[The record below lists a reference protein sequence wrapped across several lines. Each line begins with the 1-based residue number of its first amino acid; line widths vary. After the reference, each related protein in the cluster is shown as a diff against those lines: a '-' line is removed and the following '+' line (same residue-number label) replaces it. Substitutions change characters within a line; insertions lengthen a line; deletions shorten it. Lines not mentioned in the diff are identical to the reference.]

1 MFERFIWFKQSKGL
15 GPRTT
20 EEYHFNFRWLRDYL
34 EQDLSREEMTLEVFN
49 EWIDFMI
56 IEKVLQPTTVKI
68 HLRKMRA
75 FLRWYFLEGKYD
87 I

>member
-15 GPRTT
+15 APRTT
-20 EEYHFNFRWLRDYL
+20 EEYHINFRWLRDYL

-56 IEKVLQPTTVKI
+56 IEKVLQPTTVKNSSKEDESI
-68 HLRKMRA
+68 SPLVLFRET
-75 FLRWYFLEGKYD
+75 Y
-87 I
+87 